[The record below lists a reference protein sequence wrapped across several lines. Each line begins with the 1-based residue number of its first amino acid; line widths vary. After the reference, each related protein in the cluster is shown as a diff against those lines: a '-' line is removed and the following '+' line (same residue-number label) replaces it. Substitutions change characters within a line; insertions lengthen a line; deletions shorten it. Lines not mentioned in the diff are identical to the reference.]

1 MEKRAGSGRVR
12 GLLCSPRSFLAGNPE
27 RVFGEDGAQVS
38 AGQSGLLGAEETHTP
53 VTPRWLCSTLIVGDQ
68 PGSSASRREHA

>member
-1 MEKRAGSGRVR
+1 MLSAELSCWKPGAGLGGGRGAGERRA
-12 GLLCSPRSFLAGNPE
+12 E
-27 RVFGEDGAQVS
+27 R
-38 AGQSGLLGAEETHTP
+38 LLGAEETHTP